1 MDVYIK
7 PDKKAS
13 VIKRKV
19 VYLKDVADVFSP
31 SGKLENIKNIILLK
45 ITEDKKKS
53 YLISIVDIFKA
64 INKSFPDANVTNLG
78 EMDTIVEYIPEKKKP
93 GKIITILK
101 VSVSFFIMF
110 FGGSTAIMGFHSD
123 AQIPKIF
130 ENYYYIFMGE
140 RTITPYILTIP
151 YSIGIAFGIIFF
163 FNHFSKKFLTTD
175 PTPIEV
181 QMTTYEKEVN
191 DNVIDTLERE
201 NKKEQGK

>member
-1 MDVYIK
+1 
-7 PDKKAS
+7 
-13 VIKRKV
+13 
-19 VYLKDVADVFSP
+19 
-31 SGKLENIKNIILLK
+31 
-45 ITEDKKKS
+45 
-53 YLISIVDIFKA
+53 
-64 INKSFPDANVTNLG
+64 
-78 EMDTIVEYIPEKKKP
+78 
-93 GKIITILK
+93 
-101 VSVSFFIMF
+101 MF